1 MMHVFQD
8 PRYVKA
14 PLNDAFYKSQHYI
27 TVGRSGVFVLVL
39 FAKYCDHFWN
49 SRIPSRFFFSPHF
62 LYSNLC
68 LSILHLQYLINQK
81 IKF

>member
-27 TVGRSGVFVLVL
+27 TVGQSGVFVLVS

-68 LSILHLQYLINQK
+68 LSILHLQYLIN
-81 IKF
+81 